1 MMYIVCVADIN
12 IVFGANMLNVAE
24 DDMNINCF
32 VS

>member
-1 MMYIVCVADIN
+1 LQTKHYFRGD
-12 IVFGANMLNVAE
+12 MLNVTE